1 MTQKYL
7 DKLQKK
13 TLETLKFTIDFFE
26 KHNLRYFAYG
36 GTLLGAVRHKGFI
49 PWDDDVDILMP
60 SEDYERLLTLEQEIS
75 RQGHYIITYK
85 TPEYYYTH
93 TKLCSANTTIWEN
106 KSQPFIFGVFIDIF
120 PVYRTNKD
128 DNDINV
134 MYRKYQYGI
143 YKFQQ
148 ANRKYS
154 LASLKEKLLGKNYVD
169 FRKDLKW
176 MFVQRF
182 VKPTLEKT
190 LKNAEA
196 SFDEPCGNRIVPYSD
211 NAYGLQIYK
220 REWFE
225 DYEITEFEDTKIR
238 IPCGWDIY
246 LKHVYGDYMQLPPE
260 EKRMSRHDHY
270 YLNLCEGLTIDEV
283 RKRLK
288 KGERIVL

>member
-60 SEDYERLLTLEQEIS
+60 SEDYERLLTPEQEIS

-143 YKFQQ
+143 Y
-148 ANRKYS
+148 
-154 LASLKEKLLGKNYVD
+154 
-169 FRKDLKW
+169 
-176 MFVQRF
+176 
-182 VKPTLEKT
+182 
-190 LKNAEA
+190 
-196 SFDEPCGNRIVPYSD
+196 
-211 NAYGLQIYK
+211 
-220 REWFE
+220 
-225 DYEITEFEDTKIR
+225 
-238 IPCGWDIY
+238 
-246 LKHVYGDYMQLPPE
+246 
-260 EKRMSRHDHY
+260 
-270 YLNLCEGLTIDEV
+270 
-283 RKRLK
+283 
-288 KGERIVL
+288 